1 MKTEYSPAPW
11 SHEPLQAT
19 QGADIAIVGNG
30 QVIAV
35 IQHDPDIQTT
45 AEDEIDGDN
54 VVWTAEDLA
63 NARLIAAAPELLAAL
78 EIWAQYAESNRWTD
92 ADHHS
97 GDPAK
102 NGWISMTRAAIARA
116 KGGA

>member
-11 SHEPLQAT
+11 SHEPLQST

-35 IQHDPDIQTT
+35 IQHDPDIQTA

-54 VVWTAEDLA
+54 VVWTGEDLA
-63 NARLIAAAPELLAAL
+63 NARLLAAAPELLAAL
-78 EIWAQYAESNRWTD
+78 EELLD
-92 ADHHS
+92 APDDNS
-97 GDPAK
+97 RYNAALDA
-102 NGWISMTRAAIARA
+102 RAAIARA

>member
-11 SHEPLQAT
+11 SHEPLQST
-19 QGADIAIVGNG
+19 QGADIAIVGSG

-35 IQHDPDIQTT
+35 IQHDPDIQTA

-78 EIWAQYAESNRWTD
+78 EAMLD
-92 ADHHS
+92 APDDDS
-97 GDPAK
+97 RYNAALDA
-102 NGWISMTRAAIARA
+102 RAAIARA
-116 KGGA
+116 MGRG

>member
-11 SHEPLQAT
+11 SHEPLQST
-19 QGADIAIVGNG
+19 QGADIAIVGSG

-35 IQHDPDIQTT
+35 IQHDPDIQTA

-78 EIWAQYAESNRWTD
+78 EGIEVAASEYMAFGSMRRWGIIAAINT
-92 ADHHS
+92 A
-97 GDPAK
+97 
-102 NGWISMTRAAIARA
+102 RAAIARA
-116 KGGA
+116 KGRPQD

>member
-19 QGADIAIVGNG
+19 QGADIAIVGSG

-35 IQHDPDIQTT
+35 IQHDPDIQTA

-63 NARLIAAAPELLAAL
+63 NARLIAAAPELLAACEKL
-78 EIWAQYAESNRWTD
+78 ASIAEEFKAGAR
-92 ADHHS
+92 S
-97 GDPAK
+97 GYHM
-102 NGWISMTRAAIARA
+102 GTISQAMDLALAAITRA

>member
-19 QGADIAIVGNG
+19 QGADIAIVGDG

-35 IQHDPDIQTT
+35 IQHDPDIQTA

-63 NARLIAAAPELLAAL
+63 NARLIAAAPELLEAL
-78 EIWAQYAESNRWTD
+78 EAYVQYFSDYDEGNEFPGFQDMMAN
-92 ADHHS
+92 A
-97 GDPAK
+97 G
-102 NGWISMTRAAIARA
+102 AAIARA
-116 KGGA
+116 MGRG